1 MKAIIQKSNNRV
13 AFLFPDS
20 ANVVITERGLIRPV
34 HALDVTTA
42 TYKVETVTA
51 PDFEFVGGQYSWTPE
66 FGWAVFDSEAVSAR
80 TAEELAAAKAAKRE
94 EINRARLAANR
105 TSFSFMGKDIAVDD
119 VSRSDIDG
127 VSDQVLLT
135 GSFPA
140 GFPNAWKAMD
150 RHLARLRDGHDD
162 AGRRQ
167 LRPRAAAQGGDRRG
181 HHGRAGQR
189 HRLVTREL
197 QYDHRY

>member
-150 RHLARLRDGHDD
+150 NTYVAIPDIDTW
-162 AGRRQ
+162 
-167 LRPRAAAQGGDRRG
+167 RAFVTAMTTQGAVNF
-181 HHGRAGQR
+181 GRAQQR
-189 HRLVTREL
+189 KAEIDAATTVE
-197 QYDHRY
+197 QVEAIVW

>member
-150 RHLARLRDGHDD
+150 NTYVAIPDIDTW
-162 AGRRQ
+162 
-167 LRPRAAAQGGDRRG
+167 RAFVTAMTTQGAVNF
-181 HHGRAGQR
+181 GRAQQR
-189 HRLVTREL
+189 KAEIDAATTVE
-197 QYDHRY
+197 QVNAIVW

>member
-51 PDFEFVGGQYSWTPE
+51 PGFEFVGGQYSWTPE

-150 RHLARLRDGHDD
+150 NTYVAIPDIDTW
-162 AGRRQ
+162 
-167 LRPRAAAQGGDRRG
+167 RAFITAMTTQGALNF
-181 HHGRAGQR
+181 GRAQQR
-189 HRLVTREL
+189 KAEIDAATTVE
-197 QYDHRY
+197 QVEAIVW

>member
-51 PDFEFVGGQYSWTPE
+51 PDFEFVGGQYSWTSE

-80 TAEELAAAKAAKRE
+80 TAEELAVAKAAKRE

-150 RHLARLRDGHDD
+150 NTYVAIPDIDTW
-162 AGRRQ
+162 
-167 LRPRAAAQGGDRRG
+167 RAFVTAMTTQGALNF
-181 HHGRAGQR
+181 GRAQQR
-189 HRLVTREL
+189 KAEIDAATTVE
-197 QYDHRY
+197 QVNAIAW